1 MCELLFSPP
10 TYSIKTGSNN
20 TRFLPAGH
28 YMASGPLGPRRAWA
42 LDHRPEA
49 NTHSKTKVHT
59 SVKRVRMLPIH
70 AVQQA
75 HAENPAPRRPS
86 SVVVRLV
93 RLVLRLVDLEPKMPA
108 STRTLTTCAAGNAL
122 GGRPRAGPGAV
133 QRLSA
138 PGEHLDGQLGQLSW
152 APAA

>member
-1 MCELLFSPP
+1 MVYGRSLRTQIP
-10 TYSIKTGSNN
+10 T
-20 TRFLPAGH
+20 LAGH
-28 YMASGPLGPRRAWA
+28 AGTR
-42 LDHRPEA
+42 HTTTKT
-49 NTHSKTKVHT
+49 NTHSQTKVHR

-75 HAENPAPRRPS
+75 LAENPSPRRPPG
-86 SVVVRLV
+86 VVGRLV
-93 RLVLRLVDLEPKMPA
+93 RLVQRLVDLEPKKPD